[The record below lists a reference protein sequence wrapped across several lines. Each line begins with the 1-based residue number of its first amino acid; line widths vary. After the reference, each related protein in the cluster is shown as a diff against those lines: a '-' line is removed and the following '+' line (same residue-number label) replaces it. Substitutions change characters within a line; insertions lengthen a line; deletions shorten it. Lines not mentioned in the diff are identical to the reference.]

1 MKMSNETLFDN
12 ILAAH
17 AHTLKRVEGALGSVH
32 GLGLSEY
39 LVLRQ
44 LSAAPTKT
52 MSRVELADQVGL
64 TASGVTRLL
73 QPMEKIGLV
82 QRKINERDA
91 RKSMVALSSAG
102 SSKFTQA
109 QVSFNESLKTIFDS
123 LSNPQRQSLA
133 SSLELIG

>member
-1 MKMSNETLFDN
+1 MKTSNQTLFDN
-12 ILAAH
+12 ILSTH
-17 AHTLKRVEGALGSVH
+17 SHILKRVEGALGSVH

-39 LVLRQ
+39 LVLHR
-44 LSAAPTKT
+44 LSAAPTKM

-91 RKSMVALSSAG
+91 RKSMVELSSTGAR
-102 SSKFTQA
+102 KFTEA
-109 QVSFNESLKTIFDS
+109 QVSFEESLETIFDT
-123 LSNPQRQSLA
+123 LSNQERQSLS
-133 SSLELIG
+133 SSLKLIA